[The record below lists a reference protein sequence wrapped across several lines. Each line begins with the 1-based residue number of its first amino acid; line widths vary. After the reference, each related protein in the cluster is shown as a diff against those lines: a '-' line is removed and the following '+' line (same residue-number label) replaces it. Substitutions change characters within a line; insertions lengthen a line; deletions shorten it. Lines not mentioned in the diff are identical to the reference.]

1 MPRKPYADEKR
12 ESRISLLVTKSF
24 SEQINLLANSQGLT
38 TNDFII
44 SQLQKV
50 VTKNAN
56 VIEKFRKAQQEA
68 QQNFMD
74 VDIAADDSDK

>member
-1 MPRKPYADEKR
+1 MPRKAYADEKR

-44 SQLQKV
+44 RQLQRV